1 MSAAPKLA
9 VESPMISRVHSSNLK
24 GGLNAE
30 LGRHTLVLGPSASGK
45 SALIQAIECAL
56 GLGESDYQGREVVKL
71 PAWERMLTADGQEP
85 DVELTVEPETTG
97 GRLLYREALAALRK
111 SPIFAMAALVG
122 LAAPEALS
130 EENEAIRGLDFA
142 RHWQGVYAGARP
154 VDPKWLSWFADE
166 RSRASRMHEKAR
178 VQRSRELAEV
188 YREASPIVRQMALAA
203 SQYVPIE
210 LGDLVVDLGRAK
222 APKCALGL
230 RRAGRTRYG
239 LSGSEWSICVSALA
253 VTMADPG
260 KLCLVIPEDRAV
272 SPGLLSAW
280 LERLSFAPCQ
290 VLITAVNAPER
301 LPADWKVWS
310 PDAAS

>member
-1 MSAAPKLA
+1 
-9 VESPMISRVHSSNLK
+9 MISRLHSSNLK

-45 SALIQAIECAL
+45 SALIQAVEYAL

-85 DVELTVEPETTG
+85 DVETVFEGAPKPPP
-97 GRLLYREALAALRK
+97 RLLYREALAALRK

-122 LAAPEALS
+122 LAAPEPLS
-130 EENEAIRGLDFA
+130 EENEAIRGLDYA

-178 VQRSRELAEV
+178 VQRTREFGEV
-188 YREASPIVRQMALAA
+188 YREAMPIVRHMANAA
-203 SQYVPIE
+203 AQYVPVE
-210 LGDLVVDLGRAK
+210 LGELVLDVGRAK
-222 APKCALGL
+222 APRCALGL
-230 RRAGRTRYG
+230 KRGGKARFA
-239 LSGSEWSICVSALA
+239 LSGSEWSICVTALA
-253 VTMADPG
+253 ITMADPN
-260 KLCLVIPEDRAV
+260 KLCVVIPEDRAV
-272 SPGLLSAW
+272 SPGLLAAW

-301 LPADWKVWS
+301 LPADWTIWNPS
-310 PDAAS
+310 